1 MRCFYLMETTIMSY
15 NKIEPN
21 FNQYLTRREVCQLL
35 KISLPT
41 LDRLTRSGAIK
52 GYRFKNGVDGGNKG
66 YMIRYKA
73 NEIEQSLTQMMTGL

>member
-1 MRCFYLMETTIMSY
+1 MSY
-15 NKIEPN
+15 NKIEQN

-52 GYRFKNGVDGGNKG
+52 GYRFKNGVDVLSFQWRQYLNG
-66 YMIRYKA
+66 
-73 NEIEQSLTQMMTGL
+73 E